1 MKKILIAIM
10 ALATAAC
17 SSPAP
22 NFFQPVAVKTT
33 DATYP
38 GVKGMVLVGQVL
50 LPAEQARPQ
59 ITTLGEENYQVR
71 IDEFNR
77 WGASP
82 ERLVQ
87 RVLNEDLGMLL
98 PNAMIENQ
106 TTLKKNYK
114 YAVTVEILDMS
125 GRLDEMAAL
134 KASYFIRS
142 KQGKILKQGRFDRR
156 TEIDGSYDAYIPAQS
171 RLIGDLAQVIACL
184 LYTSDA
190 AVEL

>member
-59 ITTLGEENYQVR
+59 IRL
-71 IDEFNR
+71 
-77 WGASP
+77 W
-82 ERLVQ
+82 ERK
-87 RVLNEDLGMLL
+87 
-98 PNAMIENQ
+98 
-106 TTLKKNYK
+106 T
-114 YAVTVEILDMS
+114 
-125 GRLDEMAAL
+125 
-134 KASYFIRS
+134 IRS
-142 KQGKILKQGRFDRR
+142 ESTNLTAGAHLPSGWFN
-156 TEIDGSYDAYIPAQS
+156 GF
-171 RLIGDLAQVIACL
+171 
-184 LYTSDA
+184 
-190 AVEL
+190 

>member
-71 IDEFNR
+71 IDKFNR

-171 RLIGDLAQVIACL
+171 RLIGDLAQVIAADL
-184 LYTSDA
+184 AKLK
-190 AVEL
+190 

>member
-87 RVLNEDLGMLL
+87 RVLNEDLGMVL
-98 PNAMIENQ
+98 PNSMIENQ
-106 TTLKKNYK
+106 KT
-114 YAVTVEILDMS
+114 
-125 GRLDEMAAL
+125 R
-134 KASYFIRS
+134 
-142 KQGKILKQGRFDRR
+142 KQN
-156 TEIDGSYDAYIPAQS
+156 
-171 RLIGDLAQVIACL
+171 
-184 LYTSDA
+184 
-190 AVEL
+190 